1 MSETS
6 DPSVSNALPEAR
18 VRARARLSV
27 VWLIPLVALL
37 SGAWLAW
44 RTLSEQGPSIT
55 IRFENAAGIQAGKT
69 KVRFKDVEVGQVT
82 AIDVTPD
89 LRGVLVT
96 ADLKQGTSD
105 FLTEQT
111 RFWVERPRV
120 TASRVTGLET
130 LLSGAYIAMDPVTEG
145 RARRA
150 FRGLEEPPL
159 FTTAEPGKR
168 FVLHASVLGSLNIG
182 SPVYYR
188 QIQVGQ
194 VVGYGLDADG
204 RAVEIEIF
212 VSAPH
217 DALVSGATRFWNA
230 SGLDVSLDAEGI
242 RVDTQSL
249 LSLVV
254 GGISFGQIET
264 IDGDRRPAEDG
275 QTFLLYRSREQAY
288 ARAYARKSRYLLF
301 FDGSVRGLA
310 VGAPV
315 LLRGI
320 QIGRVLD
327 VQLQFNLDEG
337 AFRIPVLIE
346 VEPERIALR
355 GEGERPE
362 PDEMLERLVAQG
374 LRAQLRIGSLLT
386 GQLNIEFDFH
396 PDLPPASIGHYGD
409 YQVIPT
415 LPGSLEAMATKLNAV
430 LDQIAALPMEQIGDN
445 LAATLAST
453 RALVEAPEIARSLRD
468 LEVSMDRL
476 RSLSEQLDE
485 ALAPELLATLG
496 EARGALASARS
507 QLAEDSSLSVEIRRL
522 MQEITSAARSV
533 RALSDY
539 LERHPEALL
548 QGKGGPR

>member
-1 MSETS
+1 MSETPDS
-6 DPSVSNALPEAR
+6 FPANALPEAR
-18 VRARARLSV
+18 PRARARLSV
-27 VWLIPLVALL
+27 VWLIPLAALL

-44 RTLSEQGPSIT
+44 STLSEQGPTIT

-96 ADLKQGTSD
+96 AALKHGTAD

-145 RARRA
+145 RARRH
-150 FRGLEEPPL
+150 FKGLEEPPL

-168 FVLHASVLGSLNIG
+168 FVLRAPTLGSLNIG
-182 SPVYYR
+182 SPVYFR

-204 RAVEIEIF
+204 NAVKIEIF

-217 DALVSGATRFWNA
+217 DALVTGATRFWNA

-242 RVDTQSL
+242 RVDTQSM

-254 GGISFGQIET
+254 GGISFGRLDT
-264 IDGDRRPAEDG
+264 IDGDHGPAADG
-275 QTFLLYRSREQAY
+275 EIFPLYPSRE
-288 ARAYARKSRYLLF
+288 RAYARSYARKSHYLLF
-301 FDGSVRGLA
+301 FDGSVRGLS

-355 GEGERPE
+355 GEGERPD
-362 PDEMLERLVAQG
+362 PDAMVERLVAQG
-374 LRAQLRIGSLLT
+374 LRAQLKIGSLLT

-396 PDLPPASIGHYGD
+396 PDLPPEPIGHYGD
-409 YQVIPT
+409 YRVIPT
-415 LPGSLEAMATKLNAV
+415 LPASLEAMATKLNAV
-430 LDQIAALPMEQIGDN
+430 LDQIAALPMEQIGAD

-453 RALVEAPEIARSLRD
+453 RALVESPAMAQSQRD
-468 LEVSMDRL
+468 LEASLASL
-476 RSLSEQLDE
+476 RTLSEQLD
-485 ALAPELLATLG
+485 AKLAPELLATLG
-496 EARGALASARS
+496 EARRTLASAQS
-507 QLAEDSSLSVEIRRL
+507 QIAEDSSLSIEIRRL
-522 MQEITSAARSV
+522 MQEVSSAARAV